1 MITAVGPMLIRLNK
15 SITII
20 KNIQIECLW
29 VKSTVTEVKIILDGN
44 NNRLDIAEEKL
55 NELEDI
61 LTATIQKII
70 QSEIQYKFRKSISKP
85 WVNLQAG

>member
-1 MITAVGPMLIRLNK
+1 M
-15 SITII
+15 
-20 KNIQIECLW
+20 
-29 VKSTVTEVKIILDGN
+29 DGS

-70 QSEIQYKFRKSISKP
+70 QREIQYKFRKSISKP
-85 WVNLQAG
+85 WVNFLAG

>member
-1 MITAVGPMLIRLNK
+1 M
-15 SITII
+15 
-20 KNIQIECLW
+20 
-29 VKSTVTEVKIILDGN
+29 VKSTVTEVKIILDGS

-70 QSEIQYKFRKSISKP
+70 QREIQYKFRKSISKL
-85 WVNLQAG
+85 WVNFLAG